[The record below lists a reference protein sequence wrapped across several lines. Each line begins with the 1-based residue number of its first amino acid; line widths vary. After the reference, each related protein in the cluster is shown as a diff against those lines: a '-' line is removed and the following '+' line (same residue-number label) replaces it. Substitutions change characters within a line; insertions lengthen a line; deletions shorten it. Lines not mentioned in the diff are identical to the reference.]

1 MAALT
6 CAAELLESEWLNG
19 NAPKKV
25 LDGVH
30 GNLKVFNARR
40 KLKARHAA
48 PLLLLFCA
56 SVCAAPT
63 LNATGESRVTLS
75 LRQERLRAAS
85 GHSRRKGAL
94 EFVQSDAL

>member
-1 MAALT
+1 MAALA

-48 PLLLLFCA
+48 PLSF
-56 SVCAAPT
+56 VF
-63 LNATGESRVTLS
+63 
-75 LRQERLRAAS
+75 LRL
-85 GHSRRKGAL
+85 GLCGAH
-94 EFVQSDAL
+94 A